1 MKKNVLLCI
10 LSLFIICFSTCY
22 AEKTKNTVDV
32 ERPVKIEKQKVNIN
46 ENPSVGY
53 VLLRGLSNVALGVI
67 AIPKEIVYEN
77 SKIPIFGIVSGTIY
91 GAGLF
96 VWRELSGVVDIITFG
111 FSGQGLYFRTMGDFP
126 WDGPW
131 IDSD

>member
-1 MKKNVLLCI
+1 MKKRIFLCI
-10 LSLFIICFSTCY
+10 LVLTIISFSTCY
-22 AEKTKNTVDV
+22 AEKTKNT
-32 ERPVKIEKQKVNIN
+32 EKINQTEKAEKQNIN
-46 ENPSVGY
+46 INKSPSVGY
-53 VLLRGLSNVALGVI
+53 VLLRGISNVALGVI

-77 SKIPIFGIVSGTIY
+77 SKIPIFGIISGTVY

-96 VWRELSGVVDIITFG
+96 VWREFSGVIDIVTFG

-131 IDSD
+131 IDSN